1 MSQRRVNFF
10 EKIGNYIRGYKGYAT
25 REEKR
30 NTDKKIRDGLAEK
43 IRQSEIAII
52 NHQEQL
58 LKTGEMQRCQEWEIA
73 RKALNTVYSQI
84 KNAVYGESSFFSE
97 KQLKEDELD
106 EIYSLDLSMTEHVV
120 LIAKTVEVDINEQM
134 SAGFITQQV
143 KGIVQIINK
152 RTSFIN
158 QFK

>member
-1 MSQRRVNFF
+1 MTQRRINFF
-10 EKIGNYIRGYKGYAT
+10 ERIGNHIRGYKGYAT

-30 NTDKKIRDGLAEK
+30 NTDKKMRDGLAEK

-84 KNAVYGESSFFSE
+84 KNAVYGESSFFSDQ
-97 KQLKEDELD
+97 QLKEDELE

>member
-1 MSQRRVNFF
+1 MTQRRINFF
-10 EKIGNYIRGYKGYAT
+10 DKIGNYIRGYKGYAT

-30 NTDKKIRDGLAEK
+30 NTDKKLRDELAEK
-43 IRQSEIAII
+43 IRQSENSII
-52 NHQEQL
+52 NHQQQL
-58 LKTGEMQRCQEWEIA
+58 LKTGEMQSCQEWEIA

-106 EIYSLDLSMTEHVV
+106 EIYSFDLSMTEHVV
-120 LIAKTVEVDINEQM
+120 LITKTVEEDINEQM
-134 SAGFITQQV
+134 SAGFIKQQV
-143 KGIVQIINK
+143 RGIVQIINK
-152 RTSFIN
+152 RASFIN